1 MNLTLAELSKLAI
14 KAAFNQ
20 NWNEAVEIN
29 NQIISLNESNIDA
42 HLRLG
47 LAYLQLKEYSKA
59 KKSYSKVLEIDPINK
74 IALDKMILVKEKKT
88 EDFIVPDSESLL
100 KEPGNSIEVSLEIL
114 TKGITAEK
122 FKFNED
128 LILKISGKTI
138 SVHRDDPKQSLLN
151 YLPDQIVKGILK
163 AKTLKAELT
172 VKFIGGKDKK
182 IKIIIN
188 SNESVFPSEK
198 QDIKPYIKAVGEP
211 DMPELNELTSDN
223 DDESNKK
230 IDFEEITE
238 EVEQPLE

>member
-20 NWNEAVEIN
+20 NWSEAIEIN
-29 NQIISLNESNIDA
+29 NQIINQNENNLDA
-42 HLRLG
+42 YLRIG
-47 LAYLQLKEYSKA
+47 LAYLQLKDYPKA
-59 KKSYSKVLEIDPINK
+59 KKAYSKVLEIDPINK
-74 IALDKMILVKEKKT
+74 IALDKMKLVKEKKT

-114 TKGITAEK
+114 TKGITADK

-128 LILKISGKTI
+128 LILKVNGKTI
-138 SVHRDDPKQSLLN
+138 SVHRNDSKQSLLN
-151 YLPDQIVKGILK
+151 YLPDAIVKGILK
-163 AKTLKAELT
+163 AQTLKADLA

-182 IKIIIN
+182 IKVIIN

-198 QDIKPYIKAVGEP
+198 QDIKPYIKGVGEP
-211 DMPELNELTSDN
+211 EMSELNELTSDN
-223 DDESNKK
+223 DDESKK
-230 IDFEEITE
+230 VDFEEMTE

>member
-20 NWNEAVEIN
+20 NWSEAIEIN
-29 NQIISLNESNIDA
+29 SQIINQNENNLDA
-42 HLRLG
+42 YLRIG
-47 LAYLQLKEYSKA
+47 LAYLQLKDYPKA
-59 KKSYSKVLEIDPINK
+59 KKAYSKVLEIDPINK
-74 IALDKMILVKEKKT
+74 IALDKMKLVKEKKT

-114 TKGITAEK
+114 TKGITADK

-128 LILKISGKTI
+128 LILKVNGKTI
-138 SVHRDDPKQSLLN
+138 SVHRNDSKQSLLN
-151 YLPDQIVKGILK
+151 YLPDAIVKGILK
-163 AKTLKAELT
+163 AQTLKADLA

-182 IKIIIN
+182 IKVIIN

-198 QDIKPYIKAVGEP
+198 QDIKPYIKGVGEP
-211 DMPELNELTSDN
+211 EMSELNELTSDN
-223 DDESNKK
+223 DDESKK
-230 IDFEEITE
+230 VDFEEMTE